1 MMQRSSEIERIAH
14 QLIEAIEQGDIDTI
28 ERMTAHDQDVV
39 GIGSDPSEYARGFD
53 ENMRLMREST
63 PEMGAQIHARL
74 DEVHGYA
81 EGEVGWLDG
90 IGRFERDGESV
101 EVRMTGVLHRE
112 DGEWRVVQSH
122 ASIGVPNDRMFSMT

>member
-1 MMQRSSEIERIAH
+1 MQRSPEIERIAH
-14 QLIEAIEQGDIDTI
+14 QLIEAIERADIDTI

-74 DEVHGYA
+74 EEVHGYE

-112 DGEWRVVQSH
+112 NGEWRVVQSH
-122 ASIGVPNDRMFSMT
+122 ASIGVPNDCMFSMT

>member
-1 MMQRSSEIERIAH
+1 MQRSSEIERIAH